1 AAKESMVPS
10 FRRRLQKLFLLA
22 CGEEALGNG
31 RGVEIVA
38 NVLNVHANGTI
49 PSTPKESDSARMRE
63 VEDDPAGSVG
73 FSQLWLALVGITEP
87 EIPRLS
93 RKITCQ
99 YSS

>member
-1 AAKESMVPS
+1 MPF
-10 FRRRLQKLFLLA
+10 FRRKLQKLLLLA
-22 CGEEALGNG
+22 GGEESLGNG

-38 NVLNVHANGTI
+38 NVLDVHANGTI
-49 PSTPKESDSARMRE
+49 PSNPKQSDSARMRE
-63 VEDDPAGSVG
+63 VEGDPAGSVG
-73 FSQLWLALVGITEP
+73 FSQLWLTLVGITEP